1 MKYICLKTFTLE
13 QIQDEHAFTE
23 ATYVSK
29 VVGKGLSSLSFEQE
43 DKTKLD
49 TIEDVI
55 INEIAEERVYT
66 EGAYVHVT
74 AGKQLSTLSFEPA
87 DKAKIDGIEQYVY
100 DELCDERDYNEGLYV
115 KQIPGKGLS
124 TLSFETV
131 DKEKLDGLQAY
142 IDAKDVVIND
152 RIDDEVIALEGK
164 ITTEKTYSA
173 STYVAKVSGKQ
184 LSTLSFE
191 QADKAKI
198 TGIDGQITAATNA
211 EITRADGKY
220 VAKVA
225 GKQLSTL
232 SFEQADKD
240 KIYVLVNTDNLTEGS
255 VNKYFTAPRAVNS
268 ALTGYVVGG
277 NVAVVPE
284 DTVMQAIAKLQAQI
298 NVLKGTVVDLQNQ
311 INTNHPPANP

>member
-1 MKYICLKTFTLE
+1 M
-13 QIQDEHAFTE
+13 
-23 ATYVSK
+23 
-29 VVGKGLSSLSFEQE
+29 
-43 DKTKLD
+43 
-49 TIEDVI
+49 
-55 INEIAEERVYT
+55 
-66 EGAYVHVT
+66 
-74 AGKQLSTLSFEPA
+74 
-87 DKAKIDGIEQYVY
+87 
-100 DELCDERDYNEGLYV
+100 
-115 KQIPGKGLS
+115 
-124 TLSFETV
+124 SFETV
-131 DKEKLDGLQAY
+131 DKDKLDGLQAY

-173 STYVAKVSGKQ
+173 STYVAKVAGKQ

-191 QADKAKI
+191 QADKTLLDSLPATITNAVQAEVTRSDNKYVAQVAGKGLSTLSFEQADKDKI

-240 KIYVLVNTDNLTEGS
+240 KIYGLVNTDNLTEGS

-284 DTVMQAIAKLQAQI
+284 DTVMQAIAKLQAQV

-311 INTNHPPANP
+311 INTYHPPANP

>member
-1 MKYICLKTFTLE
+1 MQAEVTRSDNKYVA
-13 QIQDEHAFTE
+13 QVA
-23 ATYVSK
+23 
-29 VVGKGLSSLSFEQE
+29 GKG
-43 DKTKLD
+43 
-49 TIEDVI
+49 
-55 INEIAEERVYT
+55 
-66 EGAYVHVT
+66 
-74 AGKQLSTLSFEPA
+74 
-87 DKAKIDGIEQYVY
+87 
-100 DELCDERDYNEGLYV
+100 
-115 KQIPGKGLS
+115 
-124 TLSFETV
+124 
-131 DKEKLDGLQAY
+131 
-142 IDAKDVVIND
+142 
-152 RIDDEVIALEGK
+152 
-164 ITTEKTYSA
+164 
-173 STYVAKVSGKQ
+173 

-191 QADKAKI
+191 QADKTELYSLKTYTNDKVTAETTRSEAAYVAKVTGKGLSTLSFEQADKDKI

-240 KIYVLVNTDNLTEGS
+240 KIYGLVNTDNLTEGS